1 MLFAA
6 RRAPACG
13 IERGQRVTDT
23 EATDPAA
30 PPQPGDLPWQP
41 LPDAA
46 RLVYRLTGALTALA
60 LGVGLALLPFLVYL
74 KRLDPL
80 VMAAVVGAI
89 LLAAGL
95 VGGWLGGLRHG
106 RVFMRLDADGLQVR
120 RGLCWRSETRVP
132 RSRVQHI
139 DIERGP
145 LLRRRGLATLVV
157 HTAGTRL
164 NAVRVVGLGD
174 HDARRLRDALVDR
187 EGADDD
193 AV

>member
-1 MLFAA
+1 
-6 RRAPACG
+6 
-13 IERGQRVTDT
+13 VTDT

-30 PPQPGDLPWQP
+30 PPPPGDQPWQP
-41 LPDAA
+41 LPDEA

-80 VMAAVVGAI
+80 IMAAVVGAI
-89 LLAAGL
+89 LLAASLIGA
-95 VGGWLGGLRHG
+95 WLGGLRHG
-106 RVFMRLDADGLQVR
+106 RVFVRLDDDGLQVR
-120 RGLCWRSETRVP
+120 RGVCWRSETRVP

-164 NAVRVVGLGD
+164 NAVRVVGLS
-174 HDARRLRDALVDR
+174 HDAARRLRDALVDR
-187 EGADDD
+187 EGTDDD

>member
-1 MLFAA
+1 M
-6 RRAPACG
+6 
-13 IERGQRVTDT
+13 TDT

-30 PPQPGDLPWQP
+30 PPKADDPPWQP

-46 RLVYRLTGALTALA
+46 RLVYRLTGALAALA
-60 LGVGLALLPFLVYL
+60 LGVGMTLLPFLVYL

-80 VMAAVVGAI
+80 AMAAAVGAI

-106 RVFMRLDADGLQVR
+106 RVLVRLDADGLQVR

-174 HDARRLRDALVDR
+174 YHARRLRDALVDR
-187 EGADDD
+187 EGVDDD